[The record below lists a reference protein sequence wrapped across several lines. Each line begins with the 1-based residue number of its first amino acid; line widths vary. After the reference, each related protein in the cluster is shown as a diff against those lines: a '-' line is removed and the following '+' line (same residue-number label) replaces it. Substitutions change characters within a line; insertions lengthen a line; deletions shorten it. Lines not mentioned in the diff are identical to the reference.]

1 MKKENCPFCG
11 HRWIRKSS
19 ESMIECPNCRTEY
32 FIKPVDEEE
41 LEEEEITEAGE
52 PPSEEFEEK
61 NF

>member
-32 FIKPVDEEE
+32 FIEPQQNQLQDDDLIEDEED
-41 LEEEEITEAGE
+41 IVD
-52 PPSEEFEEK
+52 EFEER
-61 NF
+61 NR